1 MKLVTPMISINIFF
15 RKDCDQSIQYSR
27 STNLT
32 SHASLTQLSTDL
44 SLFLEKLMLV
54 FIFLFIYFTIQHL
67 EYIQDEVRHTV
78 RVQQVSIFVIQP
90 VSLLASSSLRALR
103 KQQSSFSKGI
113 LCKYLSNCVSAVIL
127 KGNRTSSPNT
137 YELPVLFLTLSIC
150 LQSERRNCSIFLK
163 LCWSL
168 PLPPSFR
175 NHKVQ
180 LA

>member
-1 MKLVTPMISINIFF
+1 MRVPFLNFEGGPGVSLLNFRGSWIPLLNLEGDSGSGVPGPRVLRSRVLGSWPHFYTMPEKLHVESYKYKYTSNLNETMKLVTPMISINIFF

-32 SHASLTQLSTDL
+32 SHASWTLLSTDL

-54 FIFLFIYFTIQHL
+54 FIFLLIYFTIQHL

-103 KQQSSFSKGI
+103 K
-113 LCKYLSNCVSAVIL
+113 
-127 KGNRTSSPNT
+127 
-137 YELPVLFLTLSIC
+137 
-150 LQSERRNCSIFLK
+150 
-163 LCWSL
+163 
-168 PLPPSFR
+168 
-175 NHKVQ
+175 
-180 LA
+180 